1 MALVSPLL
9 NGKKMNFEV
18 VDRSGTYTTKYDDA
32 VKKFGT
38 DDLLPLWVADM
49 ELASPVCVQE
59 ALIKRAK
66 HPLYGYT
73 VYPERY
79 YDAIEHWYAK
89 AYGWQIE
96 REWIVPCYGVVP
108 SMNFAIEAYTKKGDG
123 ILVQTPIYPPF
134 VSSVRHRKRKVLEN
148 ILLYKDGRYVIDF
161 ADFEAKAKEAKVFLF
176 CSPHNPTGRA
186 WNTSELEK
194 LIDICLR
201 NDVLIIS
208 DEIHADMVYQKEHHV
223 LGSFEKIRK
232 QCVVLNAPS
241 KTFNVA
247 GLNTSYA
254 VIPDARLRRAYRLE
268 QDRSGITNGNPF
280 GIEALMAA
288 YEEGEAWLKAL
299 KEHLQGNIDF
309 VKNYLKEA
317 RLPIVP
323 VETEATFLM
332 WLDCRAMGMSHEK
345 LVQFFIEKAKLG
357 LNDGKSF
364 GECGEGFMRL
374 NIATSREV
382 LQEAMLRLMKAY
394 REKSE

>member
-1 MALVSPLL
+1 M
-9 NGKKMNFEV
+9 KFEA
-18 VDRSGTYTTKYDDA
+18 VDRSGTYTTKYEDA

-49 ELASPVCVQE
+49 DLASPACVQE
-59 ALIKRAK
+59 ALIKRAE
-66 HPLYGYT
+66 HPVYGYT

-79 YDAIEHWYAK
+79 YEAIEGWYEK
-89 AYGWQIE
+89 AYGWPIE
-96 REWIVPCYGVVP
+96 QEWIVPCYGVVP

-134 VSSVRHRKRKVLEN
+134 VSSVKHRKRKVLEN
-148 ILLYKDGRYVIDF
+148 TLVYEEGRYRIDF
-161 ADFEAKAKEAKVFLF
+161 ADFEAKAKEARLFLL

-186 WNTSELEK
+186 WDSFELERI
-194 LIDICLR
+194 IDICIAH
-201 NDVLIIS
+201 DVLIVS
-208 DEIHADMVYQKEHHV
+208 DEIHADMVYRKAHHT
-223 LGSFEKIRK
+223 LGSFEKIQK
-232 QCVVLNAPS
+232 HCVILNAPS

-288 YEEGEAWLKAL
+288 YEEGEVWLKAL

-309 VKNYLKEA
+309 VKHYLKEA
-317 RLPIVP
+317 GLPIVP

-332 WLDCRAMGMSHEK
+332 WLDCRAMGMAHEN
-345 LVQFFIEKAKLG
+345 LVQFFIKKAKLG

-364 GECGEGFMRL
+364 GECGEDFMRL

-382 LQEAMLRLMKAY
+382 LREAMRRVEKAY
-394 REKSE
+394 REIK